1 MTEDFKSFSY
11 GLSSSV
17 IKIIVTSIISLII
30 APIILN
36 NVDDK
41 TYGAILMIT
50 EFTAWFT
57 LVQLGTST
65 VLSSRLPKFILDGD
79 ELKVNK
85 YQGTAFLTQILFG
98 ILVLV
103 LFSLVLFWFDE
114 IFPELSNIPG
124 IYLIFIVSATSVF
137 LIVSFQSLT
146 ASLIAF
152 KKIHV
157 DNIIGIGTALLRIP
171 LLMFLFYLELDALSI
186 VLVDVI
192 VVVITLI
199 ITYLRLNSLTRV
211 SSFRLS
217 KTAFCDLVNN
227 GFLATIEL

>member
-1 MTEDFKSFSY
+1 MSNMKEKLEHVGIVLNDISVALVTVTVTVTVTVRLRLRLWLRLLSRTLNSIIMTEDFKSFSY

-124 IYLIFIVSATSVF
+124 IYLIFIVAQHRF
-137 LIVSFQSLT
+137 F
-146 ASLIAF
+146 
-152 KKIHV
+152 
-157 DNIIGIGTALLRIP
+157 
-171 LLMFLFYLELDALSI
+171 
-186 VLVDVI
+186 
-192 VVVITLI
+192 
-199 ITYLRLNSLTRV
+199 
-211 SSFRLS
+211 
-217 KTAFCDLVNN
+217 
-227 GFLATIEL
+227 